1 LRAKKQGN
9 LRKKHGIFLQSPP
22 SEKERKTTMPREIVT
37 ESNQVE
43 LLGRAKKLSSK
54 AKARARGI
62 EIETCAA
69 PECNLNTKDVK
80 LFLKEL
86 KKYMKLFKPAF
97 MRVEQIQ
104 KSLTYM
110 NGLLG
115 NTARKNV
122 EQMALGLGE
131 KVRSLQYFVGQSQWE
146 TEPVIAI
153 HQGLIGESLG
163 EEAGVVLIDESS
175 TVKQGIES
183 VGVAAQYCGSVG
195 KIANGQVG
203 VYLGY
208 ASRKGYSLI
217 EGQLFMPDQWFEE
230 EHAEQREECG
240 VPEDLV
246 FKTKPEIGLELL
258 KNAIKRG
265 KLPFFW
271 VAADALYGDSPAFR
285 DGVAATGKYYFT
297 AIKENTLIWCTA
309 PKVQVPQSSGHGR
322 PPTRLRLSDPRKHP
336 IPVKQ
341 LVKKIQKQDWVR
353 AVIKEGSKG
362 PIVCDFAFLRV
373 TESRGRLPAA
383 ELWLI
388 IRRNLDDR
396 TEVKYYFSNAPANT
410 PLNEFV
416 RICGMRWPIET
427 VFEEAKG
434 EVGMDHYEM
443 RSWMGWHHHMLLV
456 CLAHHFLVR
465 LRIQFQEQAPA
476 LTIYQVRILLCSV
489 LPSFIFDI
497 QSALDR
503 VRYYQKC
510 NFAAYLSHRK
520 KKMAQLQLFTRNLAL

>member
-1 LRAKKQGN
+1 
-9 LRKKHGIFLQSPP
+9 
-22 SEKERKTTMPREIVT
+22 MPKEIVT
-37 ESNQVE
+37 ETRRDKPS
-43 LLGRAKKLSSK
+43 GRAKKLSGE
-54 AKARARGI
+54 AELQPCRI
-62 EIETCAA
+62 QIETCPA
-69 PECNLNTKDVK
+69 PECNLSKQDVE
-80 LFLKEL
+80 LFLQEL

-97 MRVEQIQ
+97 QRVEQMKRSQ
-104 KSLTYM
+104 FYM
-110 NGLLG
+110 HGLLG
-115 NTARKNV
+115 NARRKNV
-122 EQMALGLGE
+122 EQMALGLRE
-131 KVRSLQYFVGQSQWE
+131 KVRSLQYFVGQSQWN

-153 HQGLIGESLG
+153 HPGLIGESLG
-163 EEAGVVLIDESS
+163 EEDGVALIDESS
-175 TVKQGIES
+175 AVKQGTES

-217 EGQLFMPDQWFEE
+217 DGQLFMPEKWFEE
-230 EHAEQREECG
+230 EHAEQRQACG
-240 VPEDLV
+240 VPEDLL

-258 KNAIKRG
+258 EHAIKRG
-265 KLPFFW
+265 NLAFFW

-297 AIKENTLIWCTA
+297 AIKENTLIWCTP
-309 PKVQVPQSSGHGR
+309 PKVYVPQGSGYGR
-322 PPTRLRLSDPRKHP
+322 HPTRLRLSDTRKHP
-336 IPVKQ
+336 IQVKQ

-373 TESRGRLPAA
+373 TESRGGLPAA

-388 IRRNLDDR
+388 IRRNLDDPS
-396 TEVKYYFSNAPANT
+396 EIKYFFSNAPANT

-427 VFEEAKG
+427 IFEEAKG

-443 RSWMGWHHHMLLV
+443 RSWLGWHHHMLFV
-456 CLAHHFLVR
+456 ALAHHFLVR
-465 LRIQFQEQAPA
+465 LRIHFQEQAPA

-489 LPSFIFDI
+489 LPSFVSDI
-497 QSALDR
+497 QSALER
-503 VRYYQKC
+503 VRYYQKR

-520 KKMAQLQLFTRNLAL
+520 RKLAQLATFTPNLAL